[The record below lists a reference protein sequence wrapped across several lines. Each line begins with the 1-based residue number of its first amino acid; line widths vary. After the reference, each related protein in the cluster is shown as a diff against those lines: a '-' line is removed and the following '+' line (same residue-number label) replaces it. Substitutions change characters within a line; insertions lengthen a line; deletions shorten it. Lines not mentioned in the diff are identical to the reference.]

1 MEILINGQPRQAPER
16 QTVLELLQ
24 SLSLEPAA
32 VALELDGQILPR
44 NRWKEKALQPGAR
57 LEIVQFVGGG

>member
-1 MEILINGQPRQAPER
+1 MEILINGQPRQAPEG

-24 SLSLEPAA
+24 SLALDPAA
-32 VALELDGQILPR
+32 VAVELDGQILQR
-44 NRWKEKALQPGAR
+44 TRWKEKALQPGAR